1 MKILPVLLFGLLAVL
16 QLTTCA
22 AQVSSASQPFELVV
36 TPYKTTM
43 IADGRDTCLL
53 KIIAVD
59 RTGVQVPNANI
70 LVHYTLSGDAKILSI
85 TNVNGFGCSEVKDA
99 TAQCRLTNG
108 ESYLTIRSGSTK
120 STVHFEAKADSLHIG
135 STDIAIVT
143 PGAPHLVSESNNP
156 FPTSKRVVKTVDKML
171 GADISF
177 LPELESRGM
186 RFFDR
191 GMQKDPIQILKDH
204 GFNYIRLRIFVNPAN
219 DSGYSPGKG
228 FCGLEHTKQM
238 ARRVKDAGMKFLL
251 DFHYSDYWADPGKQI
266 KPASWRNEDFIQLK
280 KSVYD
285 YTKMVMQQLK
295 DQETEPDMVQVGNEI
310 NHGMIWPEGSISNL
324 DSLAQLIYAG
334 INGVLAVAPSTTIM
348 LHIALGGQNAEAHF
362 FLDNMIARGIPFDVI
377 GLSYYPKWHGTLNDL
392 RDNINELS
400 RYYKKDLII
409 VEYSQYKREVNDIA
423 FNVEGGRGKGSCI
436 WEPLNTW
443 ESIFDK
449 NGNANDYLYMCDAIS
464 AQYIKNK

>member
-1 MKILPVLLFGLLAVL
+1 MKILPVLLFGLLAVFRL
-16 QLTTCA
+16 MTCA
-22 AQVSSASQPFELVV
+22 AQVSSDTQPFELVI

-53 KIIAVD
+53 KITAVD
-59 RTGVQVPNANI
+59 RTGLEAANANM
-70 LVHYTLSGDAKILSI
+70 LVHYSLSGDAKMLRI
-85 TNVNGFGCSEVKDA
+85 TNVNGFACEEVKDT
-99 TAQCRLTNG
+99 TAQCRLVNG
-108 ESYLTIRSGSTK
+108 KSYLTIQSGSTK
-120 STVHFEAKADSLHIG
+120 STVHFEAKAESLYTG
-135 STDIAIVT
+135 STDIATIV

-156 FPTSKRVVKTVDKML
+156 FPTSQRIAKTVDRML

-177 LPELESRGM
+177 LPELEGRGM
-186 RFFDR
+186 KFFDK
-191 GMQKDPIQILKDH
+191 GVQKDPIQILKDH
-204 GFNYIRLRIFVNPAN
+204 GFNYIRLRIFVNPGN

-228 FCGLEHTKQM
+228 FCDLGHTKEM
-238 ARRVKDAGMKFLL
+238 ARRLKDAGMKFLL
-251 DFHYSDYWADPGKQI
+251 DFHYSDYWADPGKQF

-295 DQETEPDMVQVGNEI
+295 DQGTEPDMVQVGNEI
-310 NHGMIWPEGSISNL
+310 NHGMIWPEGSIANL

-362 FLDNMIARGIPFDVI
+362 FLDNMIARGVPFDVI

-392 RDNINELS
+392 RENINELS

-423 FNVEGGRGKGSCI
+423 FNVDGGRGKGSCI

-443 ESIFDK
+443 ESIFDN
-449 NGNANDYLYMCDAIS
+449 NGNANDYLYIYDTIG
-464 AQYIKNK
+464 AQYIKSK